1 MQWRRP
7 AARREVTPLR
17 RLLAGA
23 AQVAV
28 WALLTLVL
36 ATVVFLHSS
45 RETTLAS
52 HDAVLRPD
60 LSGHVVLLTGPV
72 LADVRVPAG
81 ERVGVSIQL
90 GKTDAASTGDLV
102 DRYALIASQ
111 PEGPEA
117 RVREVLADLVVD
129 SLVRGAA
136 VALIPIVVWLLIG
149 HHRRHVLFKRARQRR
164 TLALLATFG
173 LVGVLVAQPWAND
186 EETLD
191 SEQEWQPLAQFLGPD
206 VPIPEEL
213 DQVEVR
219 GDVTTSQT
227 RRLIESAVG
236 TYDDGKNF

>member
-1 MQWRRP
+1 MS
-7 AARREVTPLR
+7 VGLR
-17 RLLAGA
+17 RSLIGA
-23 AQVAV
+23 AYVAV
-28 WALLTLVL
+28 WLLLTLVC
-36 ATVVFLHSS
+36 AAGVFLHSH

-72 LADVRVPAG
+72 LPDVRVPAG

-136 VALIPIVVWLLIG
+136 LGLVPILLWLLIG
-149 HHRRHVLFKRARQRR
+149 KGRRRVL
-164 TLALLATFG
+164 
-173 LVGVLVAQPWAND
+173 
-186 EETLD
+186 
-191 SEQEWQPLAQFLGPD
+191 
-206 VPIPEEL
+206 
-213 DQVEVR
+213 
-219 GDVTTSQT
+219 
-227 RRLIESAVG
+227 
-236 TYDDGKNF
+236 